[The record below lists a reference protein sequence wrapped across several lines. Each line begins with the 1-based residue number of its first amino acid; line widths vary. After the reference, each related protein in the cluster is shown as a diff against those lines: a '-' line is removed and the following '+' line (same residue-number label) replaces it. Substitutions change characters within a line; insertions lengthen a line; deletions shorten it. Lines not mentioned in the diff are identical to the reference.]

1 MTTPTKSKNTLYD
14 QLSKDDPLISKYIK
28 IGGGVVV
35 TIFGIYLLGHIFKI
49 SAHCING
56 VNQLKLALKNGK

>member
-14 QLSKDDPLISKYIK
+14 QLSMDDPLISKYIK